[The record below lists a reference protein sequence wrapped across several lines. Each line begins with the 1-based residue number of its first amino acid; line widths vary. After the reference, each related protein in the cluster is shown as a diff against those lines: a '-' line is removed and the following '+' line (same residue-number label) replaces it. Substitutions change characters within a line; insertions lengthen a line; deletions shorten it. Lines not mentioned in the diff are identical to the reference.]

1 MYSSCLTQYASICCI
16 SVGIVNRKDDCC
28 KFRMVGTDVE
38 VLDADMSVVASKV
51 VADEQGKHDTS
62 LEPSWR
68 EEVFSPLFS
77 TPRLR
82 REKDS

>member
-16 SVGIVNRKDDCC
+16 SVSIVNRKDDCC
-28 KFRMVGTDVE
+28 KFRMVGADVE

-62 LEPSWR
+62 
-68 EEVFSPLFS
+68 
-77 TPRLR
+77 
-82 REKDS
+82 

>member
-16 SVGIVNRKDDCC
+16 SVGIVNRKDGW
-28 KFRMVGTDVE
+28 KYRMVGTDVE

-68 EEVFSPLFS
+68 EEVFWIC
-77 TPRLR
+77 
-82 REKDS
+82 EQ